1 MAIKEELIKATETFD
16 AIKILTEATMTTRE
30 IAQALDTTPQN
41 IDRAIKNGM
50 NKMYVDVKKQFKAN
64 PAQIMLMLMDYFNA
78 GPEEVMQYL
87 PAEKRAEIEKYVRA
101 NPDELAR
108 SEESGYSPRD
118 KNTYEKRSMVRNFG

>member
-50 NKMYVDVKKQFKAN
+50 NKMYVDVKKQFKVWPN
-64 PAQIMLMLMDYFNA
+64 LTPTS
-78 GPEEVMQYL
+78 
-87 PAEKRAEIEKYVRA
+87 
-101 NPDELAR
+101 ELTNHTR
-108 SEESGYSPRD
+108 
-118 KNTYEKRSMVRNFG
+118 